1 MSKEVC
7 SKMKFNQDELA
18 RAAKVLALLIE
29 KTNTIPILS
38 HVCIRVA
45 DNQATLIATNLD
57 QQAAI
62 VIPCEGDD
70 CSFTVS
76 GDKLA
81 AVTSAA
87 KSGDFTMEL
96 ADGFVTAKSGRSK
109 WKLPTLKAIDFPVLS
124 NDIDGAAFAIDSERL
139 RDVYGNVMPAISTEE
154 TRYYLNGICA
164 HGEEG
169 KLKLAATTGN
179 VLSAILCGDIDYDGP
194 RIIIPRANIAQIIKM
209 MANYNGPVT
218 VTVGNAKVSYSYG
231 NVTLSTKTIDGDFP
245 DYMRVIPAYND
256 KIVKF
261 EKSNLAGAIKRVT
274 ILADEKTKSVTL
286 DIDKDRITINV
297 TASDGGIA
305 TEEVPITYDG
315 EDIKYRCNGVYLLQQ
330 IEAAGNEVHM
340 AFRDT
345 ASPVMLTSPDNSGY
359 VGVLMG
365 MRI

>member
-1 MSKEVC
+1 MNLV
-7 SKMKFNQDELA
+7 FNQEELA
-18 RAAKVLALLIE
+18 RAAKDLALLIE
-29 KTNTIPILS
+29 SRNTIPILS

-45 DNQATLIATNLD
+45 DNKAMLIATNSE

-62 VIPCEGDD
+62 TIPCEGDD
-70 CSFTVS
+70 CSFTVA

-124 NDIDGAAFAIDSERL
+124 NDIDGASFVIDSERL
-139 RDVYGNVMPAISTEE
+139 RDVYGNIAPAISTEE

-169 KLKLAATTGN
+169 KLKLAATNGHCI
-179 VLSAILCGDIDYDGP
+179 SAILCGDIDYDGP
-194 RIIIPRANIAQIIKM
+194 RIIIPRSNIVQIIKM
-209 MANYNGPVT
+209 MVSYNGPVT
-218 VTVGNAKVSYSYG
+218 VTVGNAKVSYAYG

-245 DYMRVIPAYND
+245 DYMRVIPTNND

-261 EKSNLAGAIKRVT
+261 EKSDLVGAVKRVT
-274 ILADEKTKSVTL
+274 ILADEKTKSVTM
-286 DIDKDRITINV
+286 DIDAGRITIKV
-297 TASDGGIA
+297 AASDGGIA
-305 TEEVPITYDG
+305 TEEVPVTYDG
-315 EDIKYRCNGVYLLQQ
+315 EDIKYRCNGIYLLQQ

-340 AFRDT
+340 AIGDSN
-345 ASPVMLTSPDNSGY
+345 SPIMLTSPDNAGY